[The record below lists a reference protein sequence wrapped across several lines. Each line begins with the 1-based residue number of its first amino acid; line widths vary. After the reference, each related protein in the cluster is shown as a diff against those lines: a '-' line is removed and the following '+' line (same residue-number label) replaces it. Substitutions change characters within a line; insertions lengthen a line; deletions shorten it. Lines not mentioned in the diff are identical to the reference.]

1 MSILSMMERILLIL
15 FIFIFGFSCGKKEDK
30 VQESQNEPR
39 KYSKFNGSY
48 KSFNDL
54 HDLHMGA
61 AQKKGVSPMAERKDT
76 TKYMDRLVRLP
87 DELDIYKIDRLT
99 HSLPFVV
106 DDAAKLIVRIGINF
120 QDSLRSKKLP
130 AYKPIITSLTR
141 TQDDVRRLTKRN
153 YNASENSTHC
163 YGTTFDI
170 SWKRF
175 EKKGAKGDDDVSPDR
190 LKLVLAQVLHDLRV
204 RGKCYIMHERKQAC
218 FHITVR

>member
-1 MSILSMMERILLIL
+1 MSILSIINKGLSIL
-15 FIFIFGFSCGKKEDK
+15 FIFFLSISCKGKSEKDIENK
-30 VQESQNEPR
+30 MEPQ
-39 KYSKFNGSY
+39 KYTRFKGSY
-48 KSFNDL
+48 NAFNDL

-61 AQKKGVSPMAERKDT
+61 AQKKGISPMEERKDT
-76 TKYMDRLVRLP
+76 LKYKDKLVRLP
-87 DELDIYKIDRLT
+87 DELDIYKIDKLT
-99 HSLPFVV
+99 HSMPFVV
-106 DDAAKLIVRIGINF
+106 DDAAKLIVQIGINF
-120 QDSLRSKKLP
+120 RDSLRSKKLP

-175 EKKGAKGDDDVSPDR
+175 EKKGPKGDDVSTDR
-190 LKLVLAQVLHDLRV
+190 LKYVLAQVLHDLRV
-204 RGKCYIMHERKQAC
+204 RDRCYIMHERKQAC